1 MIFLAPWKSEITELD
16 RKRNTNM
23 LKRERSEREGERGV
37 REGERGVGE
46 EERGGM
52 GFGSTQF

>member
-1 MIFLAPWKSEITELD
+1 
-16 RKRNTNM
+16 M